1 MNVKKAIEI
10 IDANIEF
17 VSLVD
22 KAANKR
28 TFLFA
33 KSEDGQNKFKIYNKL
48 IKADDGSHTVIGIVY
63 EPGTED
69 AHGNFMKADEII
81 KAADIFNSE
90 GEGIDVQH
98 NGDIISGVEIVKSW
112 VTTEDQT
119 LYGEVIKEGTW
130 LMEINI
136 TDDEIWKSIED
147 GSITGFSMGGE
158 GTYILEDVEPVAK
171 AEAKT
176 EDNLNI
182 VQKWLKQ
189 LGLKDYEIIE
199 KGEVMDRFKMMLRWD
214 SWYNAIWALEDTLL
228 KWDDMDMKWKF
239 EDDPSKITEALTE
252 FNMIISSILND
263 KSLLEK
269 MISSGVSEDLIN
281 KINKR
286 FNKTTEK
293 EGDSE
298 MDQKVIDKAVND
310 ALIKAGIV
318 KVDVEDEKG
327 NEDVS
332 PEMIAI
338 AVEKALDEAGINKP
352 EEATLA
358 DMVKKELKSALEK
371 RGASF
376 QIDTENK
383 NVVKADGPAYMRHMN

>member
-383 NVVKADGPAYMRHMN
+383 NVVKADGDRKSVV